1 VRTTNESAMR
11 KVLSLSVVMVGISLS
26 GARAFAQDTEEPP
39 DTRPAAVAPYGGLEL
54 GLRLGVGFPAGKVGA
69 GPGLANSNLSDTVD
83 AIIPLA
89 IDAGYRFN
97 DTFYLGLSGQFGFGF
112 VNTDSNAI
120 CTQGADCSASVSRI
134 GLNLHLHLAPG
145 QSFDPWLGLGV
156 GYEWLDV
163 SASSEYASGSLTTS
177 GFDFADLQLGGDI
190 AATPNCAL
198 GPFLSV
204 SLGEYRNLST
214 SGASSTDQALVSKNL
229 HAWIAFGMRFV
240 FDSR

>member
-1 VRTTNESAMR
+1 M
-11 KVLSLSVVMVGISLS
+11 LGISLF
-26 GARAFAQDTEEPP
+26 GARAFAQDSEEPP

-54 GLRLGVGFPAGKVGA
+54 GLRLGVGFPAGKVGS

-83 AIIPLA
+83 AMIPLA
-89 IDAGYRFN
+89 VDAGYRFN

-112 VNTDSNAI
+112 VNTDSNPI
-120 CTQGADCSASVSRI
+120 CTQGLDCSVTVTRI

-145 QSFDPWLGLGV
+145 QSFDPWLGVGV
-156 GYEWLDV
+156 GYEWFDV
-163 SASSEYASGSLTTS
+163 SVSAGGASGGLTAS
-177 GFDFADLQLGGDI
+177 GYEFANFQLGGDI

-204 SLGEYRNLST
+204 SLGEYGNIST
-214 SGASSTDQALVSKNL
+214 SGAYQTDQALVDKNL
-229 HAWIAFGMRFV
+229 HAWIVFGVRLV